1 MVLVASSAE
10 KTLDLGAGKTP
21 ASKRNGCPRF
31 VNAPKGQLGFHLFQA
46 HNILY
51 MPMSRRTGIDENQT
65 ALLGGDKEMNKFSR
79 HLETGVIMKL
89 TEAQKARQRE
99 LALLDESRGVG

>member
-1 MVLVASSAE
+1 MVLLASSAGP
-10 KTLDLGAGKTP
+10 LDLGAGKTP

-31 VNAPKGQLGFHLFQA
+31 VNAPKGQLWFRLSQA
-46 HNILY
+46 HDILY

-65 ALLGGDKEMNKFSR
+65 ALLGGDKEMNKFSC

-99 LALLDESRGVG
+99 LALLEGSRGVG